1 MIEDM
6 QLHGLS
12 ENTQELYVRAVS
24 QLSKCVHRSPD
35 KVSEEDIR
43 AYFLYLTKEK
53 KAARSTA
60 TVALCGIKFFYEHTR
75 RRDWPTLRLVRP
87 APEHKLPVILS
98 PDEVRRVL
106 AEVKAPVYRVCLTTI
121 YSCGL
126 RLREGARLQVA
137 DVDSERMMLHIHGG
151 KGKRDRYVALPQPT
165 LWRLREFW
173 KTHRSPD
180 WLFPARRAK
189 HSGEPIT
196 GESVQSAFA
205 RALKKSGITKKAHV
219 HTLRHAYATHLM
231 ERGVHLRVIQETLG
245 HRHPGTT
252 SIYTHL
258 TQAVW
263 DTITTPLNELMKDL

>member
-1 MIEDM
+1 MLAVSEVSPLRKKMIEDM

-24 QLSKCVHRSPD
+24 QLSKYVHRSPD
-35 KVSEEDIR
+35 KVTEEDIR
-43 AYFLYLTKEK
+43 EYFLYLTNEK

-60 TVALCGIKFFYEHTR
+60 TVALCGIKFFYEHTL

-106 AEVKAPVYRVCLTTI
+106 TEVNAPVYRVCLTTI

-151 KGKRDRYVALPQPT
+151 KGKRDRYVALPHPT
-165 LWRLREFW
+165 LLRLREFW
-173 KTHRSPD
+173 KTHRSPH
-180 WLFPARRAK
+180 WLFPARSAK
-189 HSGEPIT
+189 HPGEPVP
-196 GESVQSAFA
+196 GESLQRAFY

-231 ERGVHLRVIQETLG
+231 ERGVHLRLIQEALG
-245 HRHPGTT
+245 HRDPQRHR
-252 SIYTHL
+252 SIRT
-258 TQAVW
+258 
-263 DTITTPLNELMKDL
+263 